1 MKLVEFLET
10 VRENDSSGPGKFV
23 GARLTR
29 DSERAIMR
37 WMRDN
42 GLRKKEPRARLHI
55 TVVGDKEQN
64 FPWHPATFDPPLE
77 IDASTYK
84 LEKFGDAI
92 VLSFSVPKLEKR
104 HEAAVEKYGINWKY
118 PTYQPHL
125 TLSFDETGLN
135 TMDRLLKP
143 TFPMYVANEYAQP
156 WEFNEEDSR
165 TERRRTPRGEEH
177 QLRERD

>member
-1 MKLVEFLET
+1 MRLLEFLET
-10 VRENDSSGPGKFV
+10 IRENDSSEPGKFV

-77 IDASTYK
+77 IDSSTYK

-92 VLSFSVPKLEKR
+92 VLSFSVPELEKR
-104 HEAAVEKYGINWKY
+104 HEAAVKKYGINWKY

-135 TMDRLLKP
+135 SIDRLLKP

-156 WEFNEEDSR
+156 WEFDEEDSR
-165 TERRRTPRGEEH
+165 TERRRETREENFNASSM
-177 QLRERD
+177 

>member
-1 MKLVEFLET
+1 MEFLET
-10 VRENDSSGPGKFV
+10 IRENDSSGPGKFV

-64 FPWHPATFDPPLE
+64 FDWEPATFDPPLE
-77 IDASTYK
+77 IDSSTYK
-84 LEKFGDAI
+84 LEKFDDAI
-92 VLSFSVPKLEKR
+92 VLSFSVPELEKR
-104 HEAAVEKYGINWKY
+104 HEAAVKKYGINWKY

-135 TMDRLLKP
+135 NMDRLLKP
-143 TFPMYVANEYAQP
+143 TFPMYVSNEYAQA
-156 WEFNEEDSR
+156 WEFNESDSSS
-165 TERRRTPRGEEH
+165 ERRRKIHTGEE

>member
-1 MKLVEFLET
+1 MKLLEFLET
-10 VRENDSSGPGKFV
+10 IRENDSSGPGKFV

-42 GLRKKEPRARLHI
+42 GLRKKEPRACFHI
-55 TVVGDKEQN
+55 TVVGDKERG
-64 FPWHPATFDPPLE
+64 FPWNPATFDPPLE
-77 IDASTYK
+77 IDPNTYK

-92 VLSFSVPKLEKR
+92 VLSFSVPELEKR
-104 HEAAVEKYGINWKY
+104 HEEAVKKHGINWKF

-135 TMDRLLKP
+135 NMERLLKP
-143 TFPMYVANEYAQP
+143 TFPMYVANEYEQP
-156 WEFNEEDSR
+156 WKFTEEDSSS
-165 TERRRTPRGEEH
+165 ERRRDTRIEEDTNASS
-177 QLRERD
+177 L